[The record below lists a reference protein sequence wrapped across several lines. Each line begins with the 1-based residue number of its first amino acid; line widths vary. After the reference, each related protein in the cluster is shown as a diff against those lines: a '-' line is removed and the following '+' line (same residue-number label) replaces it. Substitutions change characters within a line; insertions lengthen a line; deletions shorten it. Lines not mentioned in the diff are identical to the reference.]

1 MCDNEV
7 NAIVEQCPPEALEK
21 AISLVFRR
29 LLANILLDPDNP
41 KFRVVRRENNFIR
54 NVLVQIPDSVEDTL
68 FNNIGYKLEK
78 NSDSE
83 PIYVFNGD
91 REKLKTSDRFLSS
104 IEEKIEEVK
113 RRNIVFQTPPLETK
127 VGEKTEE
134 RREAILQGLRKDAEE
149 RKKGFND
156 NRISS
161 FKDLFNPND
170 FKSVEHL
177 KENSRRT
184 LLNTGRIRNSLFEG
198 RHYTLRRMTHGRV
211 YACKDGCA
219 IDCLEAHWHL
229 FSGKNLMYSFV
240 AHLSPDASKVLHL
253 GVEHGYQYNSLPGTE
268 NFGKTIL
275 FSSKR
280 LNETDGSLE
289 FLEHPNRSC
298 ETCVYCAVPFSE
310 LFL

>member
-1 MCDNEV
+1 MCKDEV
-7 NAIVEQCPPEALEK
+7 NVIVEQCSPEALEK
-21 AISLVFRR
+21 AISLVYRR
-29 LLANILLDPDNP
+29 LLANLLLDPDNP
-41 KFRVVRRENNFIR
+41 KFQIVRKENNFIR
-54 NVLVQIPDSVEDTL
+54 NILTQIPDSVVDSL
-68 FNNIGYKLEK
+68 FNSIGYKLQK

-83 PIYVFNGD
+83 PIYVFDGD
-91 REKLKTSDRFLSS
+91 KEKIKTSDRFLSR

-113 RRNIVFQTPPLETK
+113 NKKILFHPLPLESRAN
-127 VGEKTEE
+127 EKTEE
-134 RREAILQGLRKDAEE
+134 RREAILQEIRRDAEE
-149 RKKGFND
+149 RQKGFNEEKF
-156 NRISS
+156 SS
-161 FKDLFNPND
+161 SNDLFNQDD

-177 KENSRRT
+177 KEISRRT

-211 YACKDGCA
+211 YACKERCG

-253 GVEHGYQYNSLPGTE
+253 GVEHGYQYNSLPGTK
-268 NFGKTIL
+268 NFGKTVL

-280 LNETDGSLE
+280 INSNDGSLE
-289 FLEHPNRSC
+289 FLEHPDKSC
-298 ETCVYCAVPFSE
+298 ESCVYCGVPFSE